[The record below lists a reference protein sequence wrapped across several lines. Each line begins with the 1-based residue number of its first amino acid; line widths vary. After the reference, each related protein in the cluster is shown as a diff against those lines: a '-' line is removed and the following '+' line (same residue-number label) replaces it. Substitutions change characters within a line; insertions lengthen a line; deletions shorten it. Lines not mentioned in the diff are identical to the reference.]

1 MSCPRGVDW
10 SKYLCVWAVEK
21 RSWNFAGKF
30 AHELF
35 EIKKPKERREMSDH
49 VYKTTE
55 VVGSSKKS
63 IEDAVHNAVNRTAK
77 TVRNMR
83 WMEVQEIR
91 GHIDE
96 QELAHWQVSVKI
108 GFTVDD

>member
-1 MSCPRGVDW
+1 
-10 SKYLCVWAVEK
+10 
-21 RSWNFAGKF
+21 
-30 AHELF
+30 
-35 EIKKPKERREMSDH
+35 MSDH

-63 IEDAVHNAVNRTAK
+63 IEDAVENAVSRTAK

-96 QELAHWQVSVKI
+96 QELAHWQVSIKI